1 MPDHSMNYL
10 EHDVPA
16 ELTLAEWRRTRL
28 APKPSRRLR
37 LGTFIPARRRFAY
50 AI

>member
-1 MPDHSMNYL
+1 MSDHSMNYL
-10 EHDVPA
+10 ESDVPA
-16 ELTLAEWRRTRL
+16 ELTLAEWRRNRMS
-28 APKPSRRLR
+28 PKPRRRLR